1 MDKSFPEYFHENFYS
16 HMILYRESDKKYTMS
31 PPNQQD
37 WNFKIKKLSDTRWY
51 VKGHKEQDYI
61 REDYNE
67 IFEFK
72 NGKWNMLS

>member
-1 MDKSFPEYFHENFYS
+1 MEKSFPEYFHENFYS
-16 HMILYRESDKKYTMS
+16 YMILIQESETSYIIS

-37 WNFKIKKLSDTRWY
+37 WHFKIKKLSDIKWH

-61 REDYNE
+61 PEDYDE

-72 NGKWNMLS
+72 NKKWNLVS